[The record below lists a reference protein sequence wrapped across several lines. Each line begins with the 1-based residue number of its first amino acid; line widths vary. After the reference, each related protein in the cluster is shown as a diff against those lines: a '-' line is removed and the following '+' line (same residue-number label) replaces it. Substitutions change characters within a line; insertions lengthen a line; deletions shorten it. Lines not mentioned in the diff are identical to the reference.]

1 MGTYPLTCLPDI
13 STCTPIERLLL
24 ENLEIIR
31 MLKSRSTYNG
41 RKRATEHLFAALKHA
56 GVATLEELNHDRQ
69 RCAMMVQH
77 LGDLVEEGE
86 LGQSHGTVEQRLSQV
101 FVSLKEI
108 GLSEPRMTLFRH
120 AKSRLAGRS
129 PNGPTTPQCLSEAQ
143 VRHLIQIVEEL
154 PERTD
159 FVVKGFVA
167 GPLRRARLR
176 LRVLLAAGYSLRAA
190 SIHGMKRGD
199 ITPDGLAYTV
209 QKGGHS
215 GQTINRSM
223 HSTIWRAYVDL
234 LRELP
239 EDDDHLF
246 RDTSWLYRGVRTI
259 MAEAGIPLQ
268 SNRLGTHVF
277 RRVWVEWCESNDVGI
292 EIASQGLN
300 HVDSQV
306 TERVYRDVIKGQM
319 RASAA
324 MARYAEDVLNS
335 SSLQAETMRE
345 LSELNSLL
353 SHVFAYGLPS
363 GQENDPHSVAWNHD
377 ASAEDG
383 WWVRPDL
390 NWGLAPPKRQ
400 V

>member
-1 MGTYPLTCLPDI
+1 MCTYPLTCLPDI

-77 LGDLVEEGE
+77 LGDLVAEGQ

-167 GPLRRARLR
+167 GPLHRARLR

-199 ITPDGLAYTV
+199 ITPDGLAYLASWEDIGTYGYNAALV
-209 QKGGHS
+209 LGLIG
-215 GQTINRSM
+215 
-223 HSTIWRAYVDL
+223 AYVL
-234 LRELP
+234 SYRSRNQRTREATD
-239 EDDDHLF
+239 EDDLF
-246 RDTSWLYRGVRTI
+246 
-259 MAEAGIPLQ
+259 P
-268 SNRLGTHVF
+268 
-277 RRVWVEWCESNDVGI
+277 ND
-292 EIASQGLN
+292 ASQVADTDG
-300 HVDSQV
+300 DGFG
-306 TERVYRDVIKGQM
+306 D
-319 RASAA
+319 AA
-324 MARYAEDVLNS
+324 NGTRPDA
-335 SSLQAETMRE
+335 
-345 LSELNSLL
+345 
-353 SHVFAYGLPS
+353 FP
-363 GQENDPHSVAWNHD
+363 NDPTEWNDLDGDGVGDNSDAFVQDGTQWNDTDGEGYGDNLNGNNGDAFPNNPLRWSDADGDGVADEDD
-377 ASAEDG
+377 AFPNEPTQSQD
-383 WWVRPDL
+383 R
-390 NWGLAPPKRQ
+390 
-400 V
+400 